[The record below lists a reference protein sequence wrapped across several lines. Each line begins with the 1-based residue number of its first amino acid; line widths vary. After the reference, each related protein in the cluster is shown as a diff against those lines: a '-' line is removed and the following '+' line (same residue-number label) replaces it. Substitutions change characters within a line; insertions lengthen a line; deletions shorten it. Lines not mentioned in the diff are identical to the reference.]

1 MSSRVASYQEW
12 LAALSAACERLIH
25 PSVEEGVERSRQL
38 RLAVVLLTA
47 PFLFAGAVALLL
59 AGTLGFAPTLALA
72 SAGFAAS
79 WLAAAGLFASG
90 RRALIEVLALVLG
103 VAAVSTVTV
112 LSGGFASPMTA
123 LTGALAAECV
133 WVARTRRAVWTGALA
148 GGLSLGLT
156 TLGGLLGISFS
167 PSLPLAAHWLIP
179 LAYVATLGM
188 RFGTLQA
195 EQARISVPSKGAG
208 IEAMMSALVLR
219 LEGTGDVVDASAQAE
234 QVLNVRSD
242 ILLGN
247 GFFERIHVG
256 DRVAYLCAVSEVSGG
271 AGRRTITIRLRMPAE
286 EEASRPAGY
295 RQFGVELLR
304 LEDAEQIVAI
314 VRDESDRADLELDLA
329 RAREEARVA
338 KVESKRMLAA
348 VSHELRT
355 PLNAILGFSD
365 TLQTE
370 IFGRFSNDRQREY
383 VRLIHE
389 AGEHLLSV
397 VNSTL
402 EISKLEAGTYTLH
415 PEAFNFSDAV
425 DASVAFA
432 RADATSRAVDVDV
445 TIAENVGVVYCDR
458 RAVQQVLI
466 NLLSNAV
473 KFSHANGCVR
483 VKAERTGNR
492 LDFSVTDNG
501 IGISA
506 DDLERIGEPF
516 AQVRNEATRHVEGTG
531 LGLALVKGLV
541 SLQGGGMTI
550 DSAPGEGTCVSI
562 SLPVGVGTEKDE
574 IGRGGKPA
582 TGPATENEWGNEEY
596 RKTA

>member
-1 MSSRVASYQEW
+1 MR
-12 LAALSAACERLIH
+12 LAA
-25 PSVEEGVERSRQL
+25 
-38 RLAVVLLTA
+38 VLLTA

-72 SAGFAAS
+72 SAGFAVS

-90 RRALIEVLALVLG
+90 RGVAIETLALVLG
-103 VAAVSTVTV
+103 IAAVSALIV
-112 LSGGFASPMTA
+112 LSGGFVSPLTA
-123 LTGALAAECV
+123 LTGVLATESV
-133 WVARTRRAVWTGALA
+133 WIARTRRALLIGVLA
-148 GGLSLGLT
+148 GALSLGLAAF
-156 TLGGLLGISFS
+156 GGVLDTHFAST
-167 PSLPLAAHWLIP
+167 LPLAAHWLIP
-179 LAYVATLGM
+179 LAYVATLAL
-188 RFGTLQA
+188 RFRALQA
-195 EQARISVPSKGAG
+195 EQVRGSVSAKGGG

-234 QVLNVRSD
+234 QILNVRSD
-242 ILLGN
+242 ILLGT

-256 DRVAYLCAVSEVSGG
+256 DRVAYLCAVSDVSGG
-271 AGRRTITIRLRMPAE
+271 ADKRTISIRLRMPAE
-286 EEASRPAGY
+286 EHGLRASGY
-295 RQFGVELLR
+295 RQFGVEFLKE
-304 LEDAEQIVAI
+304 EDATQVVAI
-314 VRDESDRADLELDLA
+314 VRDESDLADLEHDLM
-329 RAREEARVA
+329 RAREEARIA

-415 PEAFNFSDAV
+415 PEAFSFSDAV

-445 TIAENVGVVYCDR
+445 AIAENVGVVYCDR

-516 AQVRNEATRHVEGTG
+516 AQVRSEATRHVEGTG

-562 SLPVGVGTEKDE
+562 SLPVGVGAEKDE

-582 TGPATENEWGNEEY
+582 TNPANDPATENEWGNEEY

>member
-1 MSSRVASYQEW
+1 M
-12 LAALSAACERLIH
+12 
-25 PSVEEGVERSRQL
+25 ERSRQL
-38 RLAVVLLTA
+38 RLAGVLLTA
-47 PFLFAGAVALLL
+47 PFLFAGAAALLL

-72 SAGFAAS
+72 SAGFAVS

-90 RRALIEVLALVLG
+90 RREMIEALALVLG
-103 VAAVSTVTV
+103 ITAISAVIV

-123 LTGALAAECV
+123 LIAGLAAESV
-133 WVARTRRAVWTGALA
+133 WIARTRRALLA
-148 GGLSLGLT
+148 GGLAGVVSLGLAA
-156 TLGGLLGISFS
+156 LGGVLGVHFS
-167 PSLPLAAHWLIP
+167 ASLPLAVLWLIP
-179 LAYVATLGM
+179 LAYVATLAL
-188 RFGTLQA
+188 RFGTSQA
-195 EQARISVPSKGAG
+195 ERMSNSASSKGVG
-208 IEAMMSALVLR
+208 IETMMSALVLR
-219 LEGTGDVVDASAQAE
+219 LEGTGDVVDASHQAE
-234 QVLNVRSD
+234 GVLNVRSD
-242 ILLGN
+242 ILLGT

-271 AGRRTITIRLRMPAE
+271 ADRRTISIRLRMPAE
-286 EEASRPAGY
+286 EDGVRASGY
-295 RQFGVELLR
+295 RQFGVELLK
-304 LEDAEQIVAI
+304 LEDAAQVVAI
-314 VRDESDRADLELDLA
+314 VRDESERAALEHDLA

-415 PEAFNFSDAV
+415 PEAFSFSDAV
-425 DASVAFA
+425 DTSVAFA
-432 RADATSRAVDVDV
+432 RADATARAVDVDV
-445 TIAENVGVVYCDR
+445 AIADNVGVVYCDR

-473 KFSHANGCVR
+473 KFSHANGRVR
-483 VKAERTGNR
+483 VTAERTGNR
-492 LDFSVTDNG
+492 LDFSVADNG

-516 AQVRNEATRHVEGTG
+516 AQVRSEATRHVEGTG

-550 DSAPGEGTCVSI
+550 DSAPGEGTRVSI
-562 SLPVGVGTEKDE
+562 SLPVGVGAEKDKT
-574 IGRGGKPA
+574 GRGGKP
-582 TGPATENEWGNEEY
+582 GIDNEWGNEEY

>member
-1 MSSRVASYQEW
+1 M
-12 LAALSAACERLIH
+12 
-25 PSVEEGVERSRQL
+25 ERSRQL
-38 RLAVVLLTA
+38 RLAGVLFAA

-59 AGTLGFAPTLALA
+59 AGTVGFAQTLALA
-72 SAGFAAS
+72 SAGFAVS
-79 WLAAAGLFASG
+79 WLTAAGLLAGG
-90 RRALIEVLALVLG
+90 RRAWIEGLALGLG
-103 VAAVSTVTV
+103 LAAVSAVIV
-112 LSGGFASPMTA
+112 LSGGVASPMTA
-123 LTGALAAECV
+123 MAGVLAAESF
-133 WVARTRRAVWTGALA
+133 WIARTRRAALTGCAAGALVLVLA
-148 GGLSLGLT
+148 VSGG
-156 TLGGLLGISFS
+156 TLGFGFQS
-167 PSLPLAAHWLIP
+167 SLPLAAHWLIP
-179 LAYVATLGM
+179 LVYAATLAL
-188 RFGTLQA
+188 RFGTTGAKQKGL
-195 EQARISVPSKGAG
+195 ETPSQETG
-208 IEAMMSALVLR
+208 IEARMNALVLR
-219 LEGTGDVVDASAQAE
+219 LNGTGDVMDTSCQAE
-234 QVLNVRSD
+234 RVLNVRSD

-256 DRVAYLCAVSEVSGG
+256 DRVAYLCAVSELTDG
-271 AGRRTITIRLRMPAE
+271 ADQRAISIRLRMPAE
-286 EEASRPAGY
+286 GDAFRAPGY
-295 RQFGVELLR
+295 RQFGVELLK
-304 LEDAEQIVAI
+304 EGDAGQIVAI
-314 VRDESDRADLELDLA
+314 IRDESDRAELEHEVA
-329 RAREEARVA
+329 RAREEARIA

-415 PEAFNFSDAV
+415 PEAFSFSEAV

-432 RADATSRAVDVDV
+432 MADAAARSVDVDV
-445 TIAENVGVVYCDR
+445 AVAENVGVVYCDR

-473 KFSHANGCVR
+473 KFSHAHGR
-483 VKAERTGNR
+483 VQVTAERSGNR

-501 IGISA
+501 VGIAA

-516 AQVRNEATRHVEGTG
+516 AQVRNDETRHVEGTG

-550 DSAPGEGTCVSI
+550 DSAPGEGTRVSI
-562 SLPVGVGTEKDE
+562 SLPVGVGAEMDE
-574 IGRGGKPA
+574 NGRGGKPVSDD
-582 TGPATENEWGNEEY
+582 EWSHEEY